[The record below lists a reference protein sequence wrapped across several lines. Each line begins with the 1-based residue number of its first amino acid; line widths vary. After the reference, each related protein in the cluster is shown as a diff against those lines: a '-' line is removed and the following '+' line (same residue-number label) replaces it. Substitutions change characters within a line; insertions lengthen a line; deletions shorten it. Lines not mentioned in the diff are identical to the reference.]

1 MCSSI
6 SQTQTIQMGAKKR
19 KVIGNRYNFLVD
31 KIGISRVN
39 QIKNR
44 TSVFSQYTI
53 LTSRRNKI
61 REKLNQN
68 KIPTSIYYPKTINS
82 QTPYKK
88 FCCPTCT
95 PNAIRAS
102 KQVLSLPMSPFLKI
116 LTKN

>member
-1 MCSSI
+1 M
-6 SQTQTIQMGAKKR
+6 
-19 KVIGNRYNFLVD
+19 VD

-102 KQVLSLPMSPFLKI
+102 KQFLSLPMSSFLKNSDQKLI
-116 LTKN
+116 INLLKKFS